1 MATPLSCSSSSSDM
15 VQTEDF
21 LAKNTSSTP
30 TNAITTDDTCP
41 HATETRYFTK
51 ETMDQ
56 QHIHHQQSV
65 SEIPSMP
72 FLPELILSTW
82 LQSEC
87 NLTQSPIIIQPIH
100 HTLENA
106 TITYDTLVEQQKE
119 LVKDVFFS
127 PAMQATNTTTISSS
141 LSSTSSSDSLGTL
154 ATTATSASATA
165 SFSPPTA
172 SYTSTPSSCSD
183 DEAATLCGSQTDGES
198 TQSRDDD
205 FSPSDLLL
213 EQDDSFLF
221 FGALDFDLD
230 NQQQQ
235 EQQHKELKQKQ
246 KPTTALTNSCVE
258 STVALSRQSSA
269 LKRKRNG
276 AVASTSKN
284 DHSFLAVF
292 SPKSTPP
299 MSPNEHQWDYFD
311 ASGED
316 SSSDDDGS
324 DDAGST
330 SLDYRMMKTDF
341 QYISVQDDFLDSDDD
356 SISSWEN
363 RRANMFDDAD
373 VNDIKAKTK
382 QTLILKNTKPNK
394 KKISTKHA
402 VPTSNN
408 NNTAATIST
417 AKKQKQQPK
426 KVKVASSTA
435 PPVFA
440 YPESHEHL
448 EKIDPRPTC
457 HPTLY
462 QKLTKKNVDWC
473 RYCGTTEGVNWRPG
487 PWGKRTLCNKHGC
500 DYKGY
505 GFACKL
511 PRLNLTDYV
520 NETIHDRDR
529 PVLQFYCATCHR
541 MESWATNV
549 LVRCEGCYKS
559 YHQKCYQGEE
569 QPLTDAFV
577 SGDQPWYCDKT
588 CRDNVACGRVVVE
601 ISRKRLPLMCA
612 PTKSQVQASLIG
624 SSSSSSS
631 TSNGSTSNHRYTSTS
646 TDRATRNA
654 CASQVSK

>member
-1 MATPLSCSSSSSDM
+1 MATPPSCSSSSSDM

-21 LAKNTSSTP
+21 LAKTATSTP
-30 TNAITTDDTCP
+30 INTITTDDTCP
-41 HATETRYFTK
+41 HTTETRYFTK

-56 QHIHHQQSV
+56 QYIHHQQPV
-65 SEIPSMP
+65 TEIPSMS

-127 PAMQATNTTTISSS
+127 PAMPATNTTTISSS
-141 LSSTSSSDSLGTL
+141 LSSTSSSDSLGTS
-154 ATTATSASATA
+154 AKTATSASTTA
-165 SFSPPTA
+165 SFSPSTS
-172 SYTSTPSSCSD
+172 SYISTLSSCSD
-183 DEAATLCGSQTDGES
+183 DEATTLCGSQTDGES

-235 EQQHKELKQKQ
+235 EEQ
-246 KPTTALTNSCVE
+246 KPSTALTNLCAE
-258 STVALSRQSSA
+258 SSVALSRQTSA

-276 AVASTSKN
+276 AFASTNKN
-284 DHSFLAVF
+284 DHSFLGVF

-316 SSSDDDGS
+316 SSSDDDGN
-324 DDAGST
+324 DDVGSA

-363 RRANMFDDAD
+363 RRANMFDDAN
-373 VNDIKAKTK
+373 VNDSKAKTK
-382 QTLILKNTKPNK
+382 QTLILKNTKSNK
-394 KKISTKHA
+394 KKISIKHTTS
-402 VPTSNN
+402 TSNN
-408 NNTAATIST
+408 SANTNTIIST
-417 AKKQKQQPK
+417 TKKQKQQPK

-440 YPESHEHL
+440 SSESHDHL

-511 PRLNLTDYV
+511 PRLNLTGYV
-520 NETIHDRDR
+520 NESIHDRDR

-559 YHQKCYQGEE
+559 YHQKCYQGDE

-577 SGDQPWYCDKT
+577 AGDQPWYCDET

-612 PTKSQVQASLIG
+612 PTKSQVQASLCN
-624 SSSSSSS
+624 SSSNNSNAS
-631 TSNGSTSNHRYTSTS
+631 TNNHRYTSTS

-654 CASQVSK
+654 GASQVSK